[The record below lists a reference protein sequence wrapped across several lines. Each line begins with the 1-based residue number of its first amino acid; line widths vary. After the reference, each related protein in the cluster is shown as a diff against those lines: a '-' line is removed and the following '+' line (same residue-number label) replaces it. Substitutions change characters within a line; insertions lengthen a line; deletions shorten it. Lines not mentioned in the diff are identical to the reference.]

1 MKHTR
6 KKICAGL
13 LSALLALSLLT
24 GCGGGNQSGG
34 DVSGNQSGGD
44 VSESQS
50 NGDTRRNSP
59 GGPIPEPDTPPP
71 VIGLTSDSDSH
82 YDDDLNATVNSMGT
96 LLPGAD
102 AETRENYPELAAALD
117 RFREDA
123 YNTAWEEYQAREE
136 ELPEFIEMGGNGG
149 NYELYGQTSV
159 LVRRADA
166 KAVSLLTLYAE
177 YVGGPHVN
185 YSYDAS
191 NFDAV
196 TGEEIALESLLT
208 DEGAETLNERIG
220 KELDELYPDFT
231 PGQRVAEYE
240 LEDYTFSIE
249 PDGVTFWFN
258 PGEIAG
264 TGIGLLTVRLYFHR
278 DEDILDDTYDSAGSS
293 WFVEL
298 GEDVYQFIDA
308 AGSVESVDVVS
319 MLNELEKEEDVHD
332 VHAFYAH
339 VPHGDYVVLSMEVV
353 TMHSNREVRVY
364 RSDGEL
370 IQRLKK
376 TSLGSFF
383 YPELPEEDDDID
395 WDDYD
400 FYDVSLTN
408 PDDTQLC
415 TVANLFGCWEVGG
428 SYRMTGDGFRLEDDL
443 LYDASLYG
451 DGYTLTLLQDF
462 TVSRCNPDNWLYV
475 TGEEITIPEG
485 TEVQAVA
492 ADPEETTAYF
502 RVTDDAGLTDDNREF
517 IFALS
522 YDDAYTVNGIEET
535 DLFDGILYAGG

>member
-50 NGDTRRNSP
+50 NGDTHRNSP
-59 GGPIPEPDTPPP
+59 GGPPEASTPPP

-82 YDDDLNATVNSMGT
+82 YDDDLNATVNSMST
-96 LLPGAD
+96 NLPGAD

-123 YNTAWEEYQAREE
+123 YNTAREEYQAREE
-136 ELPEFIEMGGNGG
+136 YLPEFIEMGGNGG
-149 NYELYGQTSV
+149 DYELYGATSS
-159 LVRRADA
+159 LIRRADA
-166 KAVSLLTLYAE
+166 KAVSVVTVSSE
-177 YVGGPHVN
+177 YSGGTHVN
-185 YSYDAS
+185 YSYAAA
-191 NFDAV
+191 NFDAE
-196 TGEEIALESLLT
+196 TGEEIALASLLT

-220 KELDELYPDFT
+220 EKLDELYPDFT
-231 PGQRVAEYE
+231 PGQQVAEYG
-240 LEDYTFSIE
+240 LEDYAFSIE
-249 PDGVTFWFN
+249 PDGVTFWFS
-258 PGEIAG
+258 PGEIADVG
-264 TGIGLLTVRLYFHR
+264 LGLLTAKLYFTR

-400 FYDVSLTN
+400 FYNVSLTN
-408 PDDTQLC
+408 PDDTQLY

-443 LYDASLYG
+443 LYDDSLYG